1 MAGII
6 EANVLNIIDSIIA
19 IIIVAIFA
27 TYHKVIWNR
36 LRQARVKTVVGII
49 VIIIG
54 FGFIVYGNSTYHP
67 VNISISPNSL
77 WSYYWDTMALL
88 TVFDAMGVV
97 LIFLGG
103 FLINPQATIKIAH
116 RITENIMRD
125 D

>member
-6 EANVLNIIDSIIA
+6 EANVLNIIDSVIA

-27 TYHKVIWNR
+27 TYRKVIWNR
-36 LRQARVKTVVGII
+36 LRQARVKTIVGII

-67 VNISISPNSL
+67 VNISISPNSF